1 MNRLSFRTGI
11 PLLASLVLTL
21 TGCGRGKGAND
32 PSSVDKG
39 DSGGHAEIG
48 KQAPDLSIQTLNG
61 KGSVT
66 IASLQGK
73 VAVIDFWASW
83 CKPCV
88 RELPELA
95 EYHRRLEGQE
105 RVVLLSFNVGEK
117 PRDVARFLKASP
129 IGFPVYFADALV
141 EPLELEAFPTKLIVD
156 ARRPRPDGSAL
167 LRFRREGFTP
177 VASIEA
183 RVAELLQEQ
192 P

>member
-1 MNRLSFRTGI
+1 MSPLRAALGL
-11 PLLASLVLTL
+11 LLAATLASTADSAKVVDDWEVLRVPMKPFVVKDAA
-21 TGCGRGKGAND
+21 GRALRL
-32 PSSVDKG
+32 
-39 DSGGHAEIG
+39 A
-48 KQAPDLSIQTLNG
+48 DL
-61 KGSVT
+61 
-66 IASLQGK
+66 AGK

-95 EYHRRLEGQE
+95 EYHRRLEGQQ

-117 PRDVARFLKASP
+117 PRDVERFLKTSP
-129 IGFPVYFADALV
+129 VGFPVYFADALV

-156 ARRPRPDGSAL
+156 ARRPRSDGSVL

-183 RVAELLQEQ
+183 RVAELLAET

>member
-1 MNRLSFRTGI
+1 MPFACSALALLLLGS
-11 PLLASLVLTL
+11 LASADSAQVDDWEVLRVPVKPFVVKDAA
-21 TGCGRGKGAND
+21 GRPLRLA
-32 PSSVDKG
+32 
-39 DSGGHAEIG
+39 
-48 KQAPDLSIQTLNG
+48 DL
-61 KGSVT
+61 
-66 IASLQGK
+66 AGK

-95 EYHRRLEGQE
+95 DYHKRLEGQQ

-117 PRDVARFLKASP
+117 PREVERFLRASP

-141 EPLELEAFPTKLIVD
+141 EPFELGAFPTKLILD
-156 ARRPRPDGSAL
+156 ARQTGGAGGVL
-167 LRFRREGFTP
+167 LRYRREGFTP

-183 RVAELLQEQ
+183 RVAELLAEA

>member
-1 MNRLSFRTGI
+1 MPPLRAALVLV
-11 PLLASLVLTL
+11 LLASLAPAADSPRVVDDWEVLRVPMKPFVVKDAA
-21 TGCGRGKGAND
+21 GRALRL
-32 PSSVDKG
+32 
-39 DSGGHAEIG
+39 A
-48 KQAPDLSIQTLNG
+48 DL
-61 KGSVT
+61 
-66 IASLQGK
+66 AGK

-95 EYHRRLEGQE
+95 EYHRRLEGQQ

-117 PRDVARFLKASP
+117 PRDVERFLKASP
-129 IGFPVYFADALV
+129 VGFPVYFADALV

-156 ARRPRPDGSAL
+156 ARRPSGDGRAL
-167 LRFRREGFTP
+167 LRFRREGFTK

-183 RVAELLQEQ
+183 RVAELLQEA